1 MLPLCPCSQTMEAK
15 ASVPLDGT
23 IARDCQNPKILEKN
37 PDCFEVRALVRA
49 CAQMNMCVFVGE

>member
-1 MLPLCPCSQTMEAK
+1 MEAK